1 MSTPSTAFRQSLSSN
16 GRHSPQ
22 WPNIASPLNGDRG
35 DEVSVVHQVA
45 LRHRSARLSL
55 LGGRKQE
62 PERAQEEA
70 QVNGGGGDTE
80 TKIEHSRSASK
91 GTARRQSLF
100 RTQSVEETPVE
111 TSAQSRRSSSVSR
124 QSMDRSSVRSDKEFE
139 AEGLGIV
146 KRGSVRKRFSMLKLG
161 KKSSKTGSAMRSVDE
176 E

>member
-1 MSTPSTAFRQSLSSN
+1 M
-16 GRHSPQ
+16 
-22 WPNIASPLNGDRG
+22 
-35 DEVSVVHQVA
+35 
-45 LRHRSARLSL
+45 
-55 LGGRKQE
+55 
-62 PERAQEEA
+62 
-70 QVNGGGGDTE
+70 NGGGGDTE

-124 QSMDRSSVRSDKEFE
+124 QSLDRSSVRSDKEFE